1 MTRIKETPLA
11 GCYELS
17 AIQHSDSRGSLSKL
31 LDRSVSAACRMPAV
45 WSELFFSTSNTGVVR
60 GLHFQ
65 CPPYAGAK
73 LVSCTSGSAFDAVV
87 DIRRDSPT
95 FGQWHTV
102 LLSEND
108 GSAVFVP
115 TGFAHGFQALSD
127 RTVMLYLQEMP
138 FDATADAGI
147 RFDSVGVAW
156 PLPIAEVSP
165 RDLQL
170 PPLDAF
176 RTPFI
181 DRR

>member
-1 MTRIKETPLA
+1 
-11 GCYELS
+11 
-17 AIQHSDSRGSLSKL
+17 
-31 LDRSVSAACRMPAV
+31 
-45 WSELFFSTSNTGVVR
+45 
-60 GLHFQ
+60 
-65 CPPYAGAK
+65 
-73 LVSCTSGSAFDAVV
+73 
-87 DIRRDSPT
+87 
-95 FGQWHTV
+95 V